1 MRTRFGW
8 RPRVLHSAPVNFG
21 TWYQLL
27 EAPSAAP
34 AAPGVL
40 QARGERPLPY
50 PRGKSAMVFY
60 GASAGGEDLRG
71 YVAGRGA
78 ADLRHAGDAGAR
90 FVRFGVTERPQPELD
105 RLLAQFSSRF
115 GAPPVGNA
123 SSSRT
128 DHV

>member
-1 MRTRFGW
+1 M
-8 RPRVLHSAPVNFG
+8 LHSAPVNFG

-40 QARGERPLPY
+40 QTRAERPLPY

-60 GASAGGEDLRG
+60 GASAADEDLRG

-78 ADLRHAGDAGAR
+78 ADLRQAGAAGAR
-90 FVRFGVTERPQPELD
+90 FVRFGVTERPQPELE
-105 RLLAQFSSRF
+105 RLLGQFASRF
-115 GAPPVGNA
+115 GAPPIGNVT
-123 SSSRT
+123 SSRPMGI